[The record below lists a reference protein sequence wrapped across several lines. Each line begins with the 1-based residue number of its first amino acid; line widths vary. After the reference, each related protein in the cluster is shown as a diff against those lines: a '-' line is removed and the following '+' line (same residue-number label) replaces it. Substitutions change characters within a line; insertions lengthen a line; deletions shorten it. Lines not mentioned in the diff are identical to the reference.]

1 MANYAELDSNN
12 VVINLW
18 KVGNE
23 YQDMGPPEVIDSG
36 ARWIYDWLF
45 HHWQSDKRLR
55 GTTPS
60 VNYGRDWSAGAGS
73 WLKQY
78 HDEGEFRHIAPGVG
92 DIYDPGTDRFLP
104 ASPVPHQHPVTSEND
119 PRGGWVWNY
128 STTPIQLEPPVA
140 YPDDGETYYWDSFNQ
155 AWSTDDGSTLGEK
168 RTSKNA
174 WGTWGPDPG

>member
-45 HHWQSDKRLR
+45 HHQQADKRLR

-60 VNYGRDWSAGAGS
+60 ANHGRDWGDS

-78 HDEGEFRHIAPGVG
+78 SHNANFRHMAASIG
-92 DIYDPGTDRFLP
+92 DFYDPVTDRFLP
-104 ASPVPHQHPVTSEND
+104 SSPIPHQHPSSHEPD

-128 STTPIQLEPPVA
+128 TTDPIQLEPPVA
-140 YPDDGETYYWDSFNQ
+140 YPDDGETYYWDAFNQ
-155 AWSTDDGSTLGEK
+155 VWTTDDGSANDEK
-168 RTSKNA
+168 RTSINA